1 MSRKSLERAKFC
13 FSPDPKAVVVVIGGK
28 DSGKS
33 TTVRFLL
40 NLLLSS
46 FDSVGLLDCDVGQAE
61 MTPGEF
67 LALTKLEKPLFGES
81 NELLFRRRLYFLR
94 RIESSVSFPSSLTI
108 TEICDT
114 VGSVNV
120 LM

>member
-1 MSRKSLERAKFC
+1 MQVNKKYKSLKRAKFC
-13 FSPDPKAVVVVIGGK
+13 FSPDPKAVIVVIGGK

-40 NLLLSS
+40 NLLLLSS

-67 LALTKLEKPLFGES
+67 LALSNVEKPLFGEC
-81 NELLFRRRLYFLR
+81 NELLFMRRL
-94 RIESSVSFPSSLTI
+94 
-108 TEICDT
+108 
-114 VGSVNV
+114 
-120 LM
+120 